1 MLPLVP
7 ASLSW
12 DWYLFCGSV
21 GKRFAV
27 ILRHAL
33 LGAICTVA
41 QGWGVTPDLSMLSP
55 MAATRMAGEVG
66 MASNDGGNDGSA
78 SILVGASGIY
88 VAWPAATRCG
98 VGVETI
104 DSAMTRWW
112 RRRWHDEM
120 SVLSPINV
128 PEKTNRPRI
137 YAQLFSPG

>member
-66 MASNDGGNDGSA
+66 MADGATEEMQRLRRRFSSAALVAFVVERGGGGDGG
-78 SILVGASGIY
+78 V
-88 VAWPAATRCG
+88 
-98 VGVETI
+98 
-104 DSAMTRWW
+104 
-112 RRRWHDEM
+112 RRRC
-120 SVLSPINV
+120 
-128 PEKTNRPRI
+128 
-137 YAQLFSPG
+137 